1 MSKQQTE
8 VPYGT
13 LDLLI
18 LKTLDTMGRMHGY
31 AIARRI
37 EQVAGESLQ
46 LSQGSVYPAL
56 VGLEQ
61 EGWISTE
68 WGISETNRK
77 VKFYSLTRAGRKQL
91 LVEVRNWEKA
101 TAMVARFLESSRPFD
116 ECWSGYGRWSA
127 DAAWTGNWKM
137 RSRPT

>member
-1 MSKQQTE
+1 MSKQQTENAE

-18 LKTLDTMGRMHGY
+18 LKTLHSMGRLHGY

-37 EQVAGESLQ
+37 EQVCGDDMQ

-56 VGLEQ
+56 IRLQQ
-61 EGWISTE
+61 EGWIGTD

-77 VKFYSLTRAGRKQL
+77 VKFYALTVSGRKQL
-91 LVEVRNWEKA
+91 RVEIAKWEKA
-101 TAMVARFLESSRPFD
+101 TALVARFLEASS
-116 ECWSGYGRWSA
+116 
-127 DAAWTGNWKM
+127 
-137 RSRPT
+137 